1 MNKEDNES
9 VRKWIIGWQ
18 NAAPALEKLR
28 NEEIRNSDTSAAIEQ
43 LSDAFDSALL
53 HYPPTNT
60 SGLVEQ
66 QRLFSRCR
74 L

>member
-1 MNKEDNES
+1 MNKKDNES
-9 VRKWIIGWQ
+9 VRKWIEGWE
-18 NAAPALEKLR
+18 NAAPTLEKLR
-28 NEEIRNSDTSAAIEQ
+28 NEAIRNSDTASSIEQ

-66 QRLFSRCR
+66 QHFFSRCR
-74 L
+74 I